1 MALILQ
7 PDDDRLTWQGAISL
21 ERSDGWVMPW
31 RLPHEHLALF
41 PPEALAERA
50 AMPAGVRIAFY
61 SDTDAVSGAI
71 EPDPELA
78 PLDLCCDGELYGSMP
93 LAGRDAFSFA
103 QLPAGRKLIELW
115 LPQFG
120 RFRLR
125 ELRLSDGATVE
136 PFADER
142 PRWITYGSS
151 ITHCRVAE
159 SPTQTWP
166 AVVARTR
173 GLNLTCLGY
182 GGQCH
187 LDPMVARMI
196 RDLPADNLSMCVGIN
211 IQGGNSLNTR
221 SFQPAVFGFVKVIRE
236 RHPDTPFVVMSPI
249 ISPPRETVPNA
260 VGFDLRT
267 MRQEVAQAVQTLRNQ
282 GDQHVH
288 YIDGLD
294 IFGPEDVH
302 LLPDELHPNAEG
314 YKLMGRRFAEKVAA
328 RFFV

>member
-1 MALILQ
+1 VALTLR

-21 ERSDGWVMPW
+21 ERSDEWVMPW
-31 RLPHEHLALF
+31 RLPYEHLALF

-50 AMPAGVRIAFY
+50 AMPAGVRVAFY
-61 SDTDAVSGAI
+61 SDTDTVAGSI

-78 PLDLCCDGELYGSMP
+78 PLDLCCDGKLFRSTQV
-93 LAGRDAFSFA
+93 AGHDAFCFA

-136 PFADER
+136 PFANKR
-142 PRWITYGSS
+142 PRWVTYGSS

-173 GLNLTCLGY
+173 ELNLTCLGF

-187 LDPMVARMI
+187 LDMMVARMI
-196 RDLPADNLSMCVGIN
+196 RDLPADYLSMCVGIN
-211 IQGGNSLNTR
+211 IQGGSSLNTR
-221 SFQPAVFGFVKVIRE
+221 SFQPAIFGFVQVIRE
-236 RHPDTPFVVMSPI
+236 RHPDIPFVVMSPI
-249 ISPPRETVPNA
+249 LSPPRETVANA
-260 VGFDLRT
+260 VGFDLRA
-267 MRQEVAQAVQTLRNQ
+267 MRQEVAEAVQTLRSH
-282 GDQHVH
+282 GDQHIH

-294 IFGPEDVH
+294 IFGPKDAH

-314 YKLMGRRFAEKVAA
+314 YKLMGSRFAEKVAA
-328 RFFV
+328 RLFV